1 MIQEKKEDGEKY
13 LSVETEDDFHEALKR
28 GHPVEVTSELAKKIG
43 LSFEDVGTLEEIID
57 AAGDPY
63 A

>member
-1 MIQEKKEDGEKY
+1 MMQEKEEYGEKY
-13 LSVETEDDFHEALKR
+13 ISVETEDDFHEALKR
-28 GHPVEVTSELAKKIG
+28 GHPVEAPPELAKKIG

-57 AAGDPY
+57 AAEDHY

>member
-1 MIQEKKEDGEKY
+1 MIQEKEEDGEKY
-13 LSVETEDDFHEALKR
+13 LSVETEDDFHEALKH
-28 GHPVEVTSELAKKIG
+28 GHPVEVTPELAKKMG
-43 LSFEDVGTLEEIID
+43 VSFEDVGTLEEIID

>member
-1 MIQEKKEDGEKY
+1 MMQEKEEDGEKY

-28 GHPVEVTSELAKKIG
+28 GHPVELPHELAKKIG

-57 AAGDPY
+57 AAEDPY